1 MIVVRWNIPNCQDYI
16 MRKVMSSLLV
26 GLVGLWTCSNL
37 AQSYSYSM
45 IIKPRLLGHLSGH
58 NINIRYA

>member
-1 MIVVRWNIPNCQDYI
+1 